1 VKVAAMTDEVR
12 KLRAASPLET
22 CQLRDVWVKHPH
34 PDGGEPEK
42 SMRFVTD
49 LGDYSDEHVARML
62 LRATLGPIDSTFNQI
77 RRRVAVA
84 ERGIRAP
91 GGNSIWHIN
100 APYNPVYLIQILEIF
115 RVWKNFIGPPKSKK
129 PTPAQKLGL
138 AKGPIRYED
147 IVYFDIREYL
157 N

>member
-1 VKVAAMTDEVR
+1 M
-12 KLRAASPLET
+12 
-22 CQLRDVWVKHPH
+22 
-34 PDGGEPEK
+34 
-42 SMRFVTD
+42 TD
-49 LGDYSDEHVARML
+49 LGDYSDERVARML
-62 LRATLGPIDSTFNQI
+62 LRATLATIDSTFNQI
-77 RRRVAVA
+77 RRRVAVT

-100 APYNPVYLIQILEIF
+100 APYNPVDLVQILEIF
-115 RVWKNFIGPPKSKK
+115 RVGKTSSVHRSAKK

-157 N
+157 R